1 MTKRRWSSTWR
12 SVGSGLRDV
21 VLPGISWVIGDGKE
35 IRFWSDTW
43 LTDRPLS
50 KMVMRQLPAG
60 YEATK
65 AKDV

>member
-1 MTKRRWSSTWR
+1 M
-12 SVGSGLRDV
+12 
-21 VLPGISWVIGDGKE
+21 IGDGKE